1 VSSRRIA
8 IVTGAGSGINRAT
21 AKLLGEEYDIA
32 LFDLNGDSADEAA
45 AEINDAG
52 GRARGYGVDVT
63 DRGAVFAAV
72 DAVAAEFGGVDILVN
87 GAGYVTYV
95 PFLELS
101 EDELDRM
108 LAVHVK
114 GTTFCTQA
122 ALPHMREA
130 GWGRIVNTASIAAF
144 STQSDVSHYSAA
156 KAAVIG
162 LTKGLTREIG
172 PWGVTINAIAP
183 GAIETPLLQGIPD
196 FAYKRAANTALGRV
210 GTPEECAHTIR
221 FLVSEEAGFITGWVI
236 GLAGGAYT

>member
-1 VSSRRIA
+1 VSTKRIA

-21 AKLLGEEYDIA
+21 AKLLGEEYAVA
-32 LFDLNGDSADEAA
+32 LFDRDGASAEQAA
-45 AEINDAG
+45 AEINAAG
-52 GRARGYGVDVT
+52 GRARGYSVDVT

-87 GAGYVTYV
+87 GAGYVSYV
-95 PFLELS
+95 PFLELT

-108 LAVHVK
+108 LAVHLK